1 MKLIYTLLLTPC
13 LVHAADK
20 VHTGFN
26 YGAFW
31 KDGRA
36 KTKADFTRLFNQA
49 KNIKNN
55 LVTFDSARLF
65 TNVQQGTMDEPIA
78 AFEAAIDTGT
88 TLLLGIWWTVNI
100 SHELK
105 ALDTALGLHKNKL
118 ADLVIGISIGN
129 EDVHRGDA
137 SIATIGGT
145 VEKVRGHIN
154 NPTDYANLAMLKDKP
169 IGYVDVLDKTLNDGV
184 DFIGLNAYLYWAGNN
199 IAQAKNDYL
208 ATIAKA
214 KEKANEKPLWL
225 TELGWPFAGAA
236 SGQAEANVQNQEK
249 FWNDVGCS
257 LFGKHN
263 LWWFELEPDSGPA
276 EKTDWGIFPEGG
288 GEIRFDASCSKMS
301 NYPNAADDGGH
312 AQSSASAIIDR
323 SPSTAS
329 SAASSTAVSTVSVT
343 NAPITIPIVPSGS
356 SSSSPSIEYITAVE
370 CVTVYD
376 AGNGQMPALTTNI
389 VTNGPCPSPK

>member
-1 MKLIYTLLLTPC
+1 
-13 LVHAADK
+13 
-20 VHTGFN
+20 
-26 YGAFW
+26 
-31 KDGRA
+31 
-36 KTKADFTRLFNQA
+36 
-49 KNIKNN
+49 
-55 LVTFDSARLF
+55 
-65 TNVQQGTMDEPIA
+65 MDEPIA

-118 ADLVIGISIGN
+118 ADLVVGISIGN
-129 EDVHRGDA
+129 EDVHREDA
-137 SIATIGGT
+137 SIATIGVT
-145 VEKVRGHIN
+145 VEEVRGHIN
-154 NPTDYANLAMLKDKP
+154 NPTDYANLFMLKDKP
-169 IGYVDVLDKTLNDGV
+169 IGHVDVPDKTLNDGV
-184 DFIGLNAYLYWAGNN
+184 DFIGLNAYPYWAGDD

-214 KEKANEKPLWL
+214 NEKANEKPLWL

-236 SGQAEANVQNQEK
+236 NGQAEANVQNQEK

-276 EKTDWGIFPEGG
+276 EKIDWGIFPEGG

-301 NYPNAADDGGH
+301 NDPNAADDGGH

-323 SPSTAS
+323 SPSSAS
-329 SAASSTAVSTVSVT
+329 PAASPTAVSTVSVT
-343 NAPITIPIVPSGS
+343 DAPITTPIVPSGS
-356 SSSSPSIEYITAVE
+356 SSSSPNIEYVIAVE